1 MKAPSVAA
9 WLGVA
14 LSMAPEAR
22 AAEPFDPSEDRAG
35 RIALE
40 AGGGVVGAVAGGVA
54 GGTIGCALD
63 DGGGMMGCLG
73 PAMLG
78 MVAGAWVG
86 NVHGVVGAGAL
97 AGANG
102 SYGWTWVGALGG
114 LATGLGTIAL
124 TVDLDGAP
132 QIIGMILGA
141 VVLPIG
147 GTVAGY
153 ELSTSRRVGTRR
165 SAAAST
171 PLVVRIAF

>member
-1 MKAPSVAA
+1 MKAPVVAA
-9 WLGVA
+9 WLAAA
-14 LSMAPEAR
+14 LAVAPEAR
-22 AAEPFDPSEDRAG
+22 AAKPFDPGEDRAG

-54 GGTIGCALD
+54 GGALGCALHE
-63 DGGGMMGCLG
+63 GGGMMGCLG
-73 PAMLG
+73 PAMIG

-124 TVDLDGAP
+124 TIDLDDAP
-132 QIIGMILGA
+132 QVVGMILGA

-153 ELSTSRRVGTRR
+153 ELSTRRRVGASR